1 MKVEGRLGGKFLLRN
16 YLKRILSA
24 SEQQDTRGVVWGGER
39 RGLTANENRVSFWGD
54 ENVLILTL

>member
-24 SEQQDTRGVVWGGER
+24 SEQQDTRGVVWGGELGAGVDCAETER
-39 RGLTANENRVSFWGD
+39 D
-54 ENVLILTL
+54 